1 MIPFAR
7 DRLRY
12 ARPAR
17 QGPRVVEV
25 GPQDLERTV
34 AMHLRCSARTLWSRY
49 HRAMGDPRTYLRTLL
64 SRPGAVHLAV
74 QQPAG
79 DIVAVGHLMPDRGNA
94 EAALLVEDAW
104 QNSGLGSRL
113 LRDLGHRAV
122 GAGWKEVYG
131 LVLPGDEKIP
141 AILSHTSVPLHTLHE
156 EGVTTVWAETGDIA
170 AAEASTDA
178 GAR

>member
-7 DRLRY
+7 DRLRN

-17 QGPRVVEV
+17 QGPDVVEV

-34 AMHLRCSARTLWSRY
+34 AMHLRCSPGTLWSRY
-49 HRAMGDPRTYLRTLL
+49 HRAMGDPRSYLRTLL
-64 SRPGAVHLAV
+64 ARPGAVHLGL

-79 DIVAVGHLMPDRGNA
+79 DLVAVGHLMPDRGNA

-104 QNSGLGSRL
+104 QSSGLGSRL
-113 LRDLGHRAV
+113 LRHLGHRAV

-131 LVLPGDEKIP
+131 LVLPGDAKIS
-141 AILSHTSVPLHTLHE
+141 AILSHTSVPVRTVYE
-156 EGVTTVWAETGDIA
+156 EGVTTLRAETGDIA
-170 AAEASTDA
+170 AEEVPA
-178 GAR
+178 GVW